1 MFQQILCMC
10 VLRMSIT
17 THVMSLLEAAVK
29 VTSMLMC
36 CDCVTPCVQ
45 SDWSSNCGTSWW
57 CSSSTAAAVVVAVD
71 CSKTCWFGKKRES
84 MRRAAGRGSGQWGR
98 WNQTSSSLNSLQS
111 NKEGTL
117 TLWQT
122 VPASLSVWVR
132 VCLMCLKCI
141 SRRNLSWPW
150 LDPPR
155 YVVMQWEI

>member
-10 VLRMSIT
+10 VLHMSIT
-17 THVMSLLEAAVK
+17 TRVTSLLEAAVK
-29 VTSMLMC
+29 VTSMWMC

-45 SDWSSNCGTSWW
+45 SDWSSNIVVRHGGAA
-57 CSSSTAAAVVVAVD
+57 AAAVVVAVD
-71 CSKTCWFGKKRES
+71 CSKTCWIGKKRES
-84 MRRAAGRGSGQWGR
+84 IRRAAGRGSGQWGR

-111 NKEGTL
+111 NKDGTL

-141 SRRNLSWPW
+141 LRRNLSWPW

-155 YVVMQWEI
+155 YVAMQWEI